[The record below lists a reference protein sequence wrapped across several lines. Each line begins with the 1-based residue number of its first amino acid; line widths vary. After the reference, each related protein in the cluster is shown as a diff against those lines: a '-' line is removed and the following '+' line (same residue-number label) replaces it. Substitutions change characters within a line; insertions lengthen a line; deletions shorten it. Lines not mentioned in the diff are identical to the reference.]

1 MRPLHCAAR
10 LLLVAIAASTLSVDA
25 QSPVQS
31 CNATPVPAWCSA
43 VDGDRSQGWARQH
56 RSEVMA
62 RNGMVATSQPL
73 AAQVGL
79 DILKRGGNAVDAAVA
94 ISAVL
99 NLVEPMNVGV
109 GGDLFAIVYI
119 AKENK
124 LYTLNASGKAPSGQ
138 TLARMNSLGYSWN
151 ARNWGPGSGM
161 PPGGI
166 LTVTVPGTVWGW
178 DEVLHRF
185 GTMTFKETL
194 QPAIDYAEN
203 GFPVS
208 ERIAND
214 WHLPR
219 ALGPVPGDGRDFDR
233 VGRRRC
239 RHHCDRAPGPGR
251 RGGKVRPAMSDFVI
265 EAEGLTKR
273 YNGAAA
279 VDHVSFNVS
288 RGEIFG
294 LLGPNGAGKT
304 TTILMLLGLTDLTEG
319 KARVLGHDP
328 EREPLA
334 VKRRV
339 GYLPDSVGFYD
350 HMTAAENLRY
360 TARLMGMREA
370 EREDRMAAALRR
382 VELTEVADNRVAT
395 FSRGM
400 RQRLGLAEILMKEA
414 AVAILDEPTSG
425 LDPQAT
431 LELLDMIRALKREG
445 VSVLLSSHLLDRVQS
460 VCDRVALFQAGKI
473 VLIGTVAELGRQVLG
488 GGFAVEVE
496 AQGSGLA
503 ERLSEVPGVT
513 AVEQRGPDRVRLLAD
528 RDVRPQAAAAVVAA
542 GGQLLRLSVEEPSL
556 EMIYTRYFQEHG
568 AQHAA

>member
-1 MRPLHCAAR
+1 
-10 LLLVAIAASTLSVDA
+10 
-25 QSPVQS
+25 
-31 CNATPVPAWCSA
+31 
-43 VDGDRSQGWARQH
+43 
-56 RSEVMA
+56 
-62 RNGMVATSQPL
+62 
-73 AAQVGL
+73 
-79 DILKRGGNAVDAAVA
+79 
-94 ISAVL
+94 
-99 NLVEPMNVGV
+99 
-109 GGDLFAIVYI
+109 
-119 AKENK
+119 
-124 LYTLNASGKAPSGQ
+124 
-138 TLARMNSLGYSWN
+138 
-151 ARNWGPGSGM
+151 
-161 PPGGI
+161 
-166 LTVTVPGTVWGW
+166 
-178 DEVLHRF
+178 
-185 GTMTFKETL
+185 
-194 QPAIDYAEN
+194 
-203 GFPVS
+203 
-208 ERIAND
+208 
-214 WHLPR
+214 
-219 ALGPVPGDGRDFDR
+219 
-233 VGRRRC
+233 
-239 RHHCDRAPGPGR
+239 
-251 RGGKVRPAMSDFVI
+251 MSDFVI

-273 YNGAAA
+273 YDGVAA
-279 VDHVSFNVS
+279 VDHVSFQVS

-319 KARVLGHDP
+319 EARVLGHDP

-503 ERLSEVPGVT
+503 ERLSAVPGVT

-528 RDVRPQAAAAVVAA
+528 RDVRPDAAAAVVAA
-542 GGQLLRLSVEEPSL
+542 GGKLFRLSVEEPSL

>member
-1 MRPLHCAAR
+1 
-10 LLLVAIAASTLSVDA
+10 
-25 QSPVQS
+25 
-31 CNATPVPAWCSA
+31 
-43 VDGDRSQGWARQH
+43 
-56 RSEVMA
+56 
-62 RNGMVATSQPL
+62 
-73 AAQVGL
+73 
-79 DILKRGGNAVDAAVA
+79 
-94 ISAVL
+94 
-99 NLVEPMNVGV
+99 
-109 GGDLFAIVYI
+109 
-119 AKENK
+119 
-124 LYTLNASGKAPSGQ
+124 
-138 TLARMNSLGYSWN
+138 
-151 ARNWGPGSGM
+151 
-161 PPGGI
+161 
-166 LTVTVPGTVWGW
+166 
-178 DEVLHRF
+178 
-185 GTMTFKETL
+185 
-194 QPAIDYAEN
+194 
-203 GFPVS
+203 
-208 ERIAND
+208 
-214 WHLPR
+214 
-219 ALGPVPGDGRDFDR
+219 
-233 VGRRRC
+233 
-239 RHHCDRAPGPGR
+239 
-251 RGGKVRPAMSDFVI
+251 MSDFVI

-304 TTILMLLGLTDLTEG
+304 TTILMLLGLTDLSEG
-319 KARVLGHDP
+319 QARVLGHDP
-328 EREPLA
+328 QREPLA

-503 ERLSEVPGVT
+503 ERLREVPGVT

>member
-1 MRPLHCAAR
+1 
-10 LLLVAIAASTLSVDA
+10 
-25 QSPVQS
+25 
-31 CNATPVPAWCSA
+31 
-43 VDGDRSQGWARQH
+43 
-56 RSEVMA
+56 
-62 RNGMVATSQPL
+62 
-73 AAQVGL
+73 
-79 DILKRGGNAVDAAVA
+79 
-94 ISAVL
+94 
-99 NLVEPMNVGV
+99 
-109 GGDLFAIVYI
+109 
-119 AKENK
+119 
-124 LYTLNASGKAPSGQ
+124 
-138 TLARMNSLGYSWN
+138 
-151 ARNWGPGSGM
+151 
-161 PPGGI
+161 
-166 LTVTVPGTVWGW
+166 
-178 DEVLHRF
+178 
-185 GTMTFKETL
+185 
-194 QPAIDYAEN
+194 
-203 GFPVS
+203 
-208 ERIAND
+208 
-214 WHLPR
+214 
-219 ALGPVPGDGRDFDR
+219 
-233 VGRRRC
+233 
-239 RHHCDRAPGPGR
+239 
-251 RGGKVRPAMSDFVI
+251 MSDFVI

-279 VDHVSFNVS
+279 VDHVSFQVS

-319 KARVLGHDP
+319 EARVLGHDP

-360 TARLMGMREA
+360 TARLMGMREV

-528 RDVRPQAAAAVVAA
+528 RDVRPDAAAAVVAA
-542 GGQLLRLSVEEPSL
+542 GGKLFRLSVEEPSL

>member
-1 MRPLHCAAR
+1 
-10 LLLVAIAASTLSVDA
+10 
-25 QSPVQS
+25 
-31 CNATPVPAWCSA
+31 
-43 VDGDRSQGWARQH
+43 
-56 RSEVMA
+56 
-62 RNGMVATSQPL
+62 
-73 AAQVGL
+73 
-79 DILKRGGNAVDAAVA
+79 
-94 ISAVL
+94 
-99 NLVEPMNVGV
+99 
-109 GGDLFAIVYI
+109 
-119 AKENK
+119 
-124 LYTLNASGKAPSGQ
+124 
-138 TLARMNSLGYSWN
+138 
-151 ARNWGPGSGM
+151 
-161 PPGGI
+161 
-166 LTVTVPGTVWGW
+166 
-178 DEVLHRF
+178 
-185 GTMTFKETL
+185 
-194 QPAIDYAEN
+194 
-203 GFPVS
+203 
-208 ERIAND
+208 
-214 WHLPR
+214 
-219 ALGPVPGDGRDFDR
+219 
-233 VGRRRC
+233 
-239 RHHCDRAPGPGR
+239 
-251 RGGKVRPAMSDFVI
+251 MSDFVI

-279 VDHVSFNVS
+279 VDHGSFNVS

-503 ERLSEVPGVT
+503 ERLREVPGVT

-542 GGQLLRLSVEEPSL
+542 GGQLFRLSVEEPSL

-568 AQHAA
+568 VRHAA

>member
-1 MRPLHCAAR
+1 
-10 LLLVAIAASTLSVDA
+10 
-25 QSPVQS
+25 
-31 CNATPVPAWCSA
+31 
-43 VDGDRSQGWARQH
+43 
-56 RSEVMA
+56 
-62 RNGMVATSQPL
+62 
-73 AAQVGL
+73 
-79 DILKRGGNAVDAAVA
+79 
-94 ISAVL
+94 
-99 NLVEPMNVGV
+99 
-109 GGDLFAIVYI
+109 
-119 AKENK
+119 
-124 LYTLNASGKAPSGQ
+124 
-138 TLARMNSLGYSWN
+138 
-151 ARNWGPGSGM
+151 
-161 PPGGI
+161 
-166 LTVTVPGTVWGW
+166 
-178 DEVLHRF
+178 
-185 GTMTFKETL
+185 
-194 QPAIDYAEN
+194 
-203 GFPVS
+203 
-208 ERIAND
+208 
-214 WHLPR
+214 
-219 ALGPVPGDGRDFDR
+219 
-233 VGRRRC
+233 
-239 RHHCDRAPGPGR
+239 
-251 RGGKVRPAMSDFVI
+251 MSDFVI

-279 VDHVSFNVS
+279 VDHVSFQVS

-319 KARVLGHDP
+319 EARVLGHDP

-360 TARLMGMREA
+360 TARLMSMREV

-400 RQRLGLAEILMKEA
+400 RQRLGLAEILMKEP

-425 LDPQAT
+425 LDPPAT
-431 LELLDMIRALKREG
+431 L
-445 VSVLLSSHLLDRVQS
+445 HLLDRVQS

-503 ERLSEVPGVT
+503 ERLSAVPGVT

-528 RDVRPQAAAAVVAA
+528 RDVRPDAAAAVVAA
-542 GGQLLRLSVEEPSL
+542 GGKLFRLSVEEPSL

>member
-1 MRPLHCAAR
+1 
-10 LLLVAIAASTLSVDA
+10 
-25 QSPVQS
+25 
-31 CNATPVPAWCSA
+31 
-43 VDGDRSQGWARQH
+43 
-56 RSEVMA
+56 
-62 RNGMVATSQPL
+62 
-73 AAQVGL
+73 
-79 DILKRGGNAVDAAVA
+79 
-94 ISAVL
+94 
-99 NLVEPMNVGV
+99 
-109 GGDLFAIVYI
+109 
-119 AKENK
+119 
-124 LYTLNASGKAPSGQ
+124 
-138 TLARMNSLGYSWN
+138 
-151 ARNWGPGSGM
+151 
-161 PPGGI
+161 
-166 LTVTVPGTVWGW
+166 
-178 DEVLHRF
+178 
-185 GTMTFKETL
+185 
-194 QPAIDYAEN
+194 
-203 GFPVS
+203 
-208 ERIAND
+208 
-214 WHLPR
+214 
-219 ALGPVPGDGRDFDR
+219 
-233 VGRRRC
+233 
-239 RHHCDRAPGPGR
+239 
-251 RGGKVRPAMSDFVI
+251 MSDFVI

-273 YNGAAA
+273 YNGVAA
-279 VDHVSFNVS
+279 VDHVSFQVS

-304 TTILMLLGLTDLTEG
+304 TTILMLLGLTDLSEG

-350 HMTAAENLRY
+350 HMSAAENLRY

-370 EREDRMAAALRR
+370 EREERMAAALRR

-400 RQRLGLAEILMKEA
+400 RQRLGLAEIMMKEA

-445 VSVLLSSHLLDRVQS
+445 VSVLISSHLLDRVQS

-503 ERLSEVPGVT
+503 ERLRAVPGVT

-528 RDVRPQAAAAVVAA
+528 RDVRPDAAAAVVAA
-542 GGQLLRLSVEEPSL
+542 GGKLFRLSVEEPSL